1 MYGGSL
7 HFFTSGLGQ
16 YLFDYFLQIIIIS
29 QKSLEVKGTGGS
41 FNPRGELIE
50 IISRPT
56 RTKLREIVY
65 LISFIIFQDKYMS

>member
-1 MYGGSL
+1 
-7 HFFTSGLGQ
+7 
-16 YLFDYFLQIIIIS
+16 
-29 QKSLEVKGTGGS
+29 VKGTGGS